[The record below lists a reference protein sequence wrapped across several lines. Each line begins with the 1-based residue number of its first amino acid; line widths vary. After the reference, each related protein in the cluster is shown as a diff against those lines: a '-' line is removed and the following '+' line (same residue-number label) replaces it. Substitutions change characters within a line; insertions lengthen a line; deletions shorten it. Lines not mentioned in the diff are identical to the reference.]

1 MEAFR
6 PVKVVMASSNISATK
21 ILAPTPIE
29 LAEEMAIILYFSVSA
44 PPDKSPL
51 FCCAYFTVKAYF
63 TVAFTVVKL
72 PFWAYT

>member
-44 PPDKSPL
+44 PPIKVRS
-51 FCCAYFTVKAYF
+51 F
-63 TVAFTVVKL
+63 VVL
-72 PFWAYT
+72 TSL